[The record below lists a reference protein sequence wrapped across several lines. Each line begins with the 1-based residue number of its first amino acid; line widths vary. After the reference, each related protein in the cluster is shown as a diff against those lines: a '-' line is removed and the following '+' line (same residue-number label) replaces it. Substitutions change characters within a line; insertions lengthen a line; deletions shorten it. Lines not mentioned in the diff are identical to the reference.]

1 MWWERAEHLRSPPC
15 RSAPP
20 TYNGRAVHHGCTAG
34 TGWAAA
40 AWSRLEVTPP
50 SRPPRTTALV
60 PRPVRPG
67 PSGPARLCPARPGL
81 GARARGRVRRRR
93 RRGTS
98 VAPGPRGGGT
108 GLPPGGAAPLLQE
121 RRLQVR
127 LGPGPGRPRLVPRTS
142 EVAPQVDSARGVAIV
157 CPTPSNGS
165 GGRQ

>member
-1 MWWERAEHLRSPPC
+1 MDAPEANIIKKKKKKEKKEKKKAGPVWWERAEHLRSPPC

-67 PSGPARLCPARPGL
+67 PALPGPARPGCPRTGACQAAAAAWDFGSAGPSGGWYGATAGWGSAAAAGAATAGEAGP
-81 GARARGRVRRRR
+81 GARA
-93 RRGTS
+93 
-98 VAPGPRGGGT
+98 
-108 GLPPGGAAPLLQE
+108 AAA
-121 RRLQVR
+121 
-127 LGPGPGRPRLVPRTS
+127 S
-142 EVAPQVDSARGVAIV
+142 S
-157 CPTPSNGS
+157 
-165 GGRQ
+165 